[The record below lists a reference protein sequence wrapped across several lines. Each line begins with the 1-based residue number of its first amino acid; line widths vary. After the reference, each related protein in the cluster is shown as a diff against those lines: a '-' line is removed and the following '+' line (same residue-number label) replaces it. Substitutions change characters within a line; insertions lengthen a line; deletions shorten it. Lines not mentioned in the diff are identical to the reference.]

1 MKGKVAESEPKKIFL
16 FCFLLITSAR
26 NIPYSLNPEPEK
38 QNHVK
43 RAGQHSLE
51 DKGAGG
57 ANSNDWRESLALCIL
72 WECHNMN
79 IF

>member
-38 QNHVK
+38 QN
-43 RAGQHSLE
+43 Q
-51 DKGAGG
+51 GG
-57 ANSNDWRESLALCIL
+57 TTLARG
-72 WECHNMN
+72 
-79 IF
+79 